1 MNLFLRRV
9 SVLCALITMG
19 AASPLLAQSTTL
31 TVKDLAITHVG
42 PPAVSDELI
51 RANIRVKI
59 GDAVNPNSI
68 EDDIKNLMGTG
79 YFLTV
84 RVVRDVKDTGLGLT
98 YVVQGKPVVTDIR
111 FSGNKKFKTSKLLK
125 KVTSKTGEPLDEHKV
140 FMDSQEIL
148 KMYQKAGLQKTEV
161 KPKPIINDALGR
173 GTVTFEITEAPKVK
187 IRDVIFEGAS
197 AFRQKKLRHAIK
209 TRRHWMFSW
218 LTGSGKL
225 KDEVFEEDKD
235 KLADFYREAGYIDFE
250 LKDVKFDY
258 STPRDMVIR
267 FDVAEGTQYKVGA
280 VEFKGNTLFSTE
292 DLSKRLKMNV
302 GKTFTPKG
310 LAKDT
315 DAVED
320 SYEAKGYLTTQ
331 HEGKTQIAAIK
342 NANVEKGTMDLVYRI
357 EEGNKNYIEKIEI
370 RGNTKTK
377 DRVIRRELAVAP
389 GEVFN
394 MVRVNASTNILTGLN
409 YFEKINAQVEPTDVP
424 DRKNLVISLQERNT
438 GNFQIGA
445 GFSSIDAVVGFAEVT
460 QGNFDLFNP
469 PYFTGGGQKF
479 RLRTQ
484 IGTKRQDYILSFVEP
499 WFLGQRLSLSVD
511 LYHREIS
518 YLSDLY
524 DQTQTGVRLG
534 LTKALPYNFEAGV
547 SYTIENIG
555 IHFGDSV
562 KNPTIIRTE
571 GPGRGSTTIINPPSA
586 SDELLLEE
594 GNRLVSKVGASLAH
608 DTRNSPLLPNKGQ
621 RSEIL
626 GQLAGGPFGGD
637 SDFYKLEF
645 RTSWYFKGFSQG
657 HVLEVLGRTGVVQ
670 EYGDSDRVPL
680 FDRYFLG
687 GLDTLRGY
695 RYRRVSPRDINGE
708 PIGGN
713 TYWLGSAEYSIPI
726 IERLRFAL
734 FYDIGN
740 VYPKAYSYDTQR
752 IGDPFYSDNWG
763 VGIRLNIP
771 NLGPLR
777 LDYALPITREDRNS
791 GSGRFQFGV
800 GFTRDY

>member
-1 MNLFLRRV
+1 MMGSSCGLQAQAAFTIKQIEV
-9 SVLCALITMG
+9 SHI
-19 AASPLLAQSTTL
+19 
-31 TVKDLAITHVG
+31 G
-42 PPAVSDELI
+42 PPAVSDALI
-51 RANIRVKI
+51 RANIRVKV
-59 GDAVNPNSI
+59 GETANPNSI
-68 EDDIKNLMGTG
+68 ENDIKNLMGTG
-79 YFLTV
+79 FFHDV
-84 RVVRDVKDTGLGLT
+84 RVVRDVKDEGLALT
-98 YVVQGKPVVTDIR
+98 YVVQGKPILTDIR
-111 FSGNKKFKTSKLLK
+111 FTGNKKFSAAKLLK
-125 KVTSKTGEPLDEHKV
+125 KIASKTGEPLDAHKI
-140 FMDSQEIL
+140 FNDSQEIL
-148 KMYQKAGLQKTEV
+148 KTYQKAGLQQTEV
-161 KPKPIINDALGR
+161 KAVPVINDNLGR
-173 GTVTFEITEAPKVK
+173 GTVTFEIKETPKVR

-197 AFRQKKLRHAIK
+197 AFKQKKLRKTVK

-225 KDEVFEEDKD
+225 KDEVFEEDKE
-235 KLADFYREAGYIDFE
+235 KLAEFYREAGYIDFD
-250 LKDVKFDY
+250 LKDVKFEYRSPKDL
-258 STPRDMVIR
+258 VVHFHIQ
-267 FDVAEGTQYKVGA
+267 EGTQYKVGG
-280 VEFKGNTLFSTE
+280 VEFKGNTLFSTQ
-292 DLSKRLKMNV
+292 DLDKRLKMKV
-302 GKTFTPKG
+302 GETFTPKG
-310 LAKDT
+310 LQGNTQAIEET
-315 DAVED
+315 
-320 SYEAKGYLTTQ
+320 YEAKGYLTYNN
-331 HEGKTQIAAIK
+331 EGKTQITAIK
-342 NANVEKGTMDLVYRI
+342 NANVEKGTMDLAYQI
-357 EEGNKNYIEKIEI
+357 EEGNQNFIEKIEI

-377 DRVIRRELAVAP
+377 DRVIRRELAVSP

-394 MVRVNASTNILTGLN
+394 MVRVNISTNRLHGLN
-409 YFEKINAQVEPTDVP
+409 YFEKISAQVEPTDVS
-424 DRKNLVISLQERNT
+424 DRKNLVLSVQERNT

-484 IGTKRQDYILSFVEP
+484 VGTRRQDYVASFVEP
-499 WFLGQRLSLSVD
+499 WFLGQRLALGVD
-511 LYHREIS
+511 LYHREIN
-518 YLSDLY
+518 YLSDIY
-524 DQTQTGVRLG
+524 DQSQTGARLS

-555 IHFGDSV
+555 IHFDDSV
-562 KNPTIIRTE
+562 KYPTIVVTE
-571 GPGRGSTTIINPPSA
+571 GPGRGSTTVVTPASA
-586 SDELLLEE
+586 SDDLLREE

-608 DTRNSPLLPNKGQ
+608 DTRNSALLPNKGQ
-621 RSEIL
+621 RTELS

-637 SDFYKLEF
+637 SDFYKLEA
-645 RTSWYFKGFSQG
+645 RTSWYFKGFWEG
-657 HVLEVLGRTGVVQ
+657 HILEVIGRTGVVK

-695 RYRRVSPRDINGE
+695 KYRRVSPKDINGE

-713 TYWLGSAEYSIPI
+713 TYWLGSMEYSVPI

-740 VYPKAYSYDTQR
+740 VYPKAYSFSAQR
-752 IGDPFYSDNWG
+752 PNDPFYSDNWG

-777 LDYALPITREDRNS
+777 LDYAIPISHDDQTS